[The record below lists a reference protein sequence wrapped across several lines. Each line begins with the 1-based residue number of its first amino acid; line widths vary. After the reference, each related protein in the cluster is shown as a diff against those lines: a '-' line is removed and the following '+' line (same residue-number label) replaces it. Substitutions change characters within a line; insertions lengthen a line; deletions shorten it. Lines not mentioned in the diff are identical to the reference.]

1 LKKAEVSILDYGYGN
16 AGAVANMFRKLG
28 VSSDLVK
35 TPDEVG
41 KSKRL
46 VIPGV
51 GSFDSAISKLRDMRL
66 VEPIVDFG
74 KELKRPL
81 LGLCLGMQLLL
92 NSSDEG
98 EEKGLGLIE
107 GEVLDLRTLEIKN
120 FLVPHMGWNEV
131 ETVQEHPF
139 FLNAPKNSRY
149 YFVHTYYCSPK
160 NSNSI
165 IAQTNYGIKFPS
177 VIGSQNIVGAQFHP
191 EKSHIFGMHFLN
203 NFVKNSQC

>member
-1 LKKAEVSILDYGYGN
+1 MKKAEVSILDYGYGN

-98 EEKGLGLIE
+98 EEKS
-107 GEVLDLRTLEIKN
+107 
-120 FLVPHMGWNEV
+120 H
-131 ETVQEHPF
+131 
-139 FLNAPKNSRY
+139 
-149 YFVHTYYCSPK
+149 
-160 NSNSI
+160 
-165 IAQTNYGIKFPS
+165 
-177 VIGSQNIVGAQFHP
+177 
-191 EKSHIFGMHFLN
+191 EKHGGKAKQVF
-203 NFVKNSQC
+203 